1 MHGVDWDGLQVF
13 LAVARTGRVSS
24 AARRLGV
31 EHTTVARRLAAL
43 EEALGVPLFYRTTTG
58 YLLTAHGQNAL
69 SKAEAMEAAALAL
82 TARAR
87 EASGA
92 MSGSVRV
99 AMAPEFASHWL
110 APNLAGFHAK
120 HPQIAL
126 HILVGT
132 RQRDLARGE
141 ADLAVQS
148 PRPRQQGLVTVRIAR
163 TSAALYASR
172 ALALSGRWRIT
183 SLETLQGLP
192 LLTYTPPFQMLQEA
206 KWFQP
211 LLASAEVALETNST
225 HALVA
230 AARAGAGV
238 AVLPR
243 FVARWH
249 DDLLEVSDDVANHD
263 VWLITH
269 PEFRRDPRV
278 RAAADFLRKI
288 AGGPQGLC

>member
-1 MHGVDWDGLQVF
+1 
-13 LAVARTGRVSS
+13 
-24 AARRLGV
+24 
-31 EHTTVARRLAAL
+31 
-43 EEALGVPLFYRTTTG
+43 
-58 YLLTAHGQNAL
+58 
-69 SKAEAMEAAALAL
+69 MEAAALAL

-99 AMAPEFASHWL
+99 AMAPAFASHWL
-110 APNLAGFHAK
+110 APHLAAFRAK

-141 ADLAVQS
+141 ADLSIQS
-148 PRPRQQGLVTVRIAR
+148 PRPRQQGLVAIRIAR

-172 ALALSGRWRIT
+172 TLVRAARWRVT
-183 SLETLQGLP
+183 SVETLQGQP
-192 LLTYTPPFQMLQEA
+192 LLTYAPAFQMLQEA

-211 LLASAEVALETNST
+211 VLAAADVALETNST

-249 DDLLEVSDDVANHD
+249 DDLVEVSDDVANHD

-269 PEFRRDPRV
+269 PEFRRDPKV
-278 RAAADFLRKI
+278 RAAADFLRK
-288 AGGPQGLC
+288 ATSGPQGLC